1 MTDERQRKREIIEE
15 VLDLMDGGPKP
26 TEADTCSRAIERLL
40 REVSGYGYGDY
51 RVRQQHIGGNQRVYD
66 MLPNNDYTW
75 FVEPKAWRSPLPD
88 EPAGQAVPFPNNNGG
103 RWVVLTNGYEWRLYD
118 NTVQTGLKDKLVLTA
133 KLSSSIDEVLDFLE
147 VISRES
153 MMSGHIVK
161 VVDKIR
167 LKKELDRQLSDSNSV
182 VVKVIVKGLKQIGL
196 SYVTPQMVVEYFTA
210 MREQHLP
217 PNPPAATPE
226 TDTPQPNVPPVTQ
239 TNQAEAS
246 RSLEE
251 WYKHRKLVT
260 GSKPIAIKFP
270 DGSVKNTDNWRSLGL
285 EVIRWLASQNK
296 LPQPSYPRDTTG
308 WFLYNLV
315 TIHANQN
322 TMEQPHKLQLN
333 GGVLYVE
340 TNRSA
345 SNWVQ
350 NLYTLCRDSGE
361 DASQI
366 VITIMPRVNH

>member
-118 NTVQTGLKDKLVLTA
+118 NTIRSGLQGKLVLTTN
-133 KLSSSIDEVLDFLE
+133 LSSPNDEVLEFFHI
-147 VISRES
+147 ISKES
-153 MMSGHIVK
+153 VMSGHIAR
-161 VVDKIR
+161 VVDKIL
-167 LKKELDRQLSDSNSV
+167 LKRELDEQLSDSNSV
-182 VVKVIVKGLKQIGL
+182 VVMAVVQALNQIGL
-196 SYVTPQMVVEYFTA
+196 GNVTAQMVVEYFTA

-217 PNPPAATPE
+217 PNPPAATLDTGTTQPN
-226 TDTPQPNVPPVTQ
+226 DTPGTPTAHDAV
-239 TNQAEAS
+239 S

-251 WYKHRKLVT
+251 LYGHPESVT
-260 GSKPIAIKFP
+260 WSKPIKIKLP
-270 DGSVKNTDNWRSLGL
+270 DGNVSEIEHWNELAI
-285 EVIRWLASQNK
+285 EVVSWLAKQNK
-296 LPQPSYPRDTTG
+296 LPQPPYPRNTTRR
-308 WFLYNLV
+308 FLYNV
-315 TIHANQN
+315 ENIHANGN
-322 TMEQPHKLQLN
+322 TMTDPLDLQLN
-333 GGVLYVE
+333 GDVLYVE
-340 TNRSA
+340 KNRNA
-345 SNWVQ
+345 SDWIK
-350 NLYTLCRDSGE
+350 NLGRLCRDSGV
-361 DASQI
+361 DAEQI
-366 VITIMPRVNH
+366 VITFR